1 MPKAKPDEGIV
12 HRIELQ
18 QTEREILEM
27 AGAAYSFDRVTRPI
41 VALIN
46 DNTTML
52 LILTTVAGWLGMKFI
67 PPALSELERDLRTS
81 FILLTSFLDQYELAV
96 EQGLVDRQS
105 LTDLLLQT
113 VDPAGLRRGPLIAL
127 IDLINPEGR
136 QDVAQGYSY
145 ARPEGWAEAIFGGGQ
160 APILNPDGSEWQP
173 GDPRPY

>member
-1 MPKAKPDEGIV
+1 MPKSKPDEVIG

-18 QTEREILEM
+18 QTERELLEM
-27 AGAAYSFDRVTRPI
+27 VGAAYSFDRITKPI

-52 LILTTVAGWLGMKFI
+52 LILTAVAGWLGMKFI

-81 FILLTSFLDQYELAV
+81 FILLRSFQEQYESAV
-96 EQGLVDRQS
+96 EQGLVDRKS

-113 VDPAGLRRGPLIAL
+113 VDPAELRKGPLIGL
-127 IDLINPEGR
+127 INLINPSGR
-136 QDVAQGYSY
+136 QDVQQGYSY
-145 ARPEGWAEAIFGGGQ
+145 ERPEGWAEAVYGGGQ
-160 APILNPDGSEWQP
+160 ATILNPDGSEWQP

>member
-1 MPKAKPDEGIV
+1 MPKAKPDEVIV

-52 LILTTVAGWLGMKFI
+52 LILTTVAGWLGIKYI
-67 PPALSELERDLRTS
+67 PPALSELEGDLRGAFVLLRS
-81 FILLTSFLDQYELAV
+81 FQEQYESAV
-96 EQGLVDRQS
+96 EQGLVDRKS

-113 VDPAGLRRGPLIAL
+113 VDPANLRSGPLVGL
-127 IDLINPEGR
+127 VNLINPEGR

-160 APILNPDGSEWQP
+160 QPILNPDGSEWQP

>member
-1 MPKAKPDEGIV
+1 MPKAKPDEVIV

-18 QTEREILEM
+18 QTERELLEM

-52 LILTTVAGWLGMKFI
+52 LILTTVAGWLGMKYI

-81 FILLTSFLDQYELAV
+81 FILLRSFQEQYEAAV

-105 LTDLLLQT
+105 LTDLLFQT
-113 VDPAGLRRGPLIAL
+113 VDPAGIRKGPLVGL
-127 IDLINPEGR
+127 VNLINPEGR

-145 ARPEGWAEAIFGGGQ
+145 SRPPGWAEDLFGPQ
-160 APILNPDGSEWQP
+160 EPPEWTP
-173 GDPRPY
+173 GTPRPY